1 MEHRMSAED
10 DQQIRALSGGLS
22 VKQLSHRIIA
32 ALDPDRHIEQAK
44 VDLGIAPGDDQPIPE
59 PALAAARHKVIQEA
73 IQPFY
78 DPKLR
83 ETIDT
88 IKKKNEVVIDTVS
101 ADQVLEAG
109 FSQDALDRA
118 KGMVQSFEQFIAE
131 HKDEITAL
139 QVLYSKPYKHRLTF
153 EAVKELADAIEK
165 PPYLWNESQ
174 LWNAYAA
181 LEKSRV
187 KGASGK
193 RILTDLVSLVRFA
206 IHQDNEL
213 IPFPE
218 RVNANFK
225 AWLASQESSSK
236 QFTGEQ
242 RRWLEMIRD
251 FVAINLGIAPDDFE
265 YAPFSQHGG
274 LGKVHQL
281 FGDKLDTIIEEL
293 NEVLAA

>member
-1 MEHRMSAED
+1 MTTARSPTRRSTP
-10 DQQIRALSGGLS
+10 RARRSFIDA
-22 VKQLSHRIIA
+22 VKPLH
-32 ALDPDRHIEQAK
+32 
-44 VDLGIAPGDDQPIPE
+44 
-59 PALAAARHKVIQEA
+59 
-73 IQPFY
+73 

-83 ETIDT
+83 EAIDE
-88 IKKKNEVVIDTVS
+88 IKKKNEVVIDIIS
-101 ADQVLEAG
+101 ADEVIDVG
-109 FSQDALDRA
+109 FSPEALDRA
-118 KGMVQSFEQFIAE
+118 KGMVQSFEQFIKD

-181 LEKSRV
+181 LEKSKV
-187 KGASGK
+187 KGASAK

-225 AWLASQESSSK
+225 VWLASQESSGK
-236 QFTGEQ
+236 KFTEEQ

-251 FVAINLGIAPDDFE
+251 HIAANLGIEPDDFE

-281 FGDKLDTIIEEL
+281 FGERLNPLLDEL
-293 NEVLAA
+293 NDTLAA

>member
-1 MEHRMSAED
+1 
-10 DQQIRALSGGLS
+10 
-22 VKQLSHRIIA
+22 
-32 ALDPDRHIEQAK
+32 
-44 VDLGIAPGDDQPIPE
+44 
-59 PALAAARHKVIQEA
+59 
-73 IQPFY
+73 
-78 DPKLR
+78 
-83 ETIDT
+83 
-88 IKKKNEVVIDTVS
+88 
-101 ADQVLEAG
+101 
-109 FSQDALDRA
+109 
-118 KGMVQSFEQFIAE
+118 MVQSFEQFIAE

-153 EAVKELADAIEK
+153 EAVKELADRIEK

-181 LEKSRV
+181 LEKSKV
-187 KGASGK
+187 KGAAGR

-225 AWLASQESSSK
+225 AWLASQESSVRPEPVEGQRMTSR
-236 QFTGEQ
+236 FTPEQ
-242 RRWLEMIRD
+242 LKWLEMIRD
-251 FVAINLGIAPDDFE
+251 FITMNLGIEPDDFE

-281 FGDKLDTIIEEL
+281 LGDKLNSDKLNTIIEEL
-293 NEVLAA
+293 NETLAA

>member
-1 MEHRMSAED
+1 M
-10 DQQIRALSGGLS
+10 
-22 VKQLSHRIIA
+22 
-32 ALDPDRHIEQAK
+32 
-44 VDLGIAPGDDQPIPE
+44 VDLKAKTEI
-59 PALAAARHKVIQEA
+59 
-73 IQPFY
+73 
-78 DPKLR
+78 
-83 ETIDT
+83 TIDH
-88 IKKKNEVVIDTVS
+88 VS
-101 ADQVLEAG
+101 ADEVIDVG
-109 FSQDALDRA
+109 FSPEALDRA
-118 KGMVQSFEQFIAE
+118 KGMVQSFEQFIKD

-181 LEKSRV
+181 LEKSKV

-218 RVNANFK
+218 RVNANFH
-225 AWLASQESSSK
+225 AWLATQQSLPPLPPGEGGGEGK
-236 QFTGEQ
+236 RFTEEQ
-242 RRWLEMIRD
+242 YKWLEMIRD
-251 FVAINLGIAPDDFE
+251 HIAANLSIEPDDFE
-265 YAPFSQHGG
+265 YAPFSQKGG

-281 FGDKLDTIIEEL
+281 FGRDLTPIIETL
-293 NEVLAA
+293 NTALVA